1 MKIQSWYGNYT
12 FSLAFCNAHSFFFLT
27 KASPA
32 YIYLSFDS
40 AHLFEIKFTSIAM
53 LEESW
58 AAVFLYD
65 IITINLNSKPKGNLN
80 FYITSLVIVNI
91 PKNKSSI
98 FIIIRRN

>member
-1 MKIQSWYGNYT
+1 
-12 FSLAFCNAHSFFFLT
+12 
-27 KASPA
+27 
-32 YIYLSFDS
+32 
-40 AHLFEIKFTSIAM
+40 M

-58 AAVFLYD
+58 AAVFLCD